1 MFSVAKRKVYSEM
14 NTRHKFE
21 ITPQLV
27 VNLVNDYL
35 EMGEYP
41 DWAGLQAAFEGL
53 GLDSSEVFDLMYRIR
68 QGEY

>member
-14 NTRHKFE
+14 NTKFTV
-21 ITPQLV
+21 TPELV

>member
-1 MFSVAKRKVYSEM
+1 M
-14 NTRHKFE
+14 NTKFTV
-21 ITPQLV
+21 TPELV

-41 DWAGLQAAFEGL
+41 DWAGLKAAFEGL
-53 GLDSSEVFDLMYRIR
+53 GLDSSEVFDLMYAIR

>member
-1 MFSVAKRKVYSEM
+1 M
-14 NTRHKFE
+14 NTKFTV
-21 ITPQLV
+21 TPELI

-41 DWAGLQAAFEGL
+41 DWGGLQKAFEGM
-53 GLDSSEVFDLMYRIR
+53 GLDSSEVFDIMYAIR

>member
-1 MFSVAKRKVYSEM
+1 VFSVAKRKVYSEM
-14 NTRHKFE
+14 NTKFTV
-21 ITPQLV
+21 TPELV

-41 DWAGLQAAFEGL
+41 DWAGLKAAFEGL
-53 GLDSSEVFDLMYRIR
+53 GLDSSEVFDLMYAIR

>member
-14 NTRHKFE
+14 NTKFTV
-21 ITPQLV
+21 TPELI

-41 DWAGLQAAFEGL
+41 DWGGLQKAFEGM
-53 GLDSSEVFDLMYRIR
+53 GLDSSEVFDIMYAIR

>member
-1 MFSVAKRKVYSEM
+1 MFSVVKRKVYSEM
-14 NTRHKFE
+14 NTKFTV
-21 ITPQLV
+21 TPELV

-41 DWAGLQAAFEGL
+41 DWGGLQAAFEGL
-53 GLDSSEVFDLMYRIR
+53 GLDSSEVFDLMYAIR

>member
-1 MFSVAKRKVYSEM
+1 M
-14 NTRHKFE
+14 NTKLE
-21 ITPQLV
+21 VTPELV

-41 DWAGLQAAFEGL
+41 DWSGLQAAFEGM